1 MSTLAMKTALQIGTA
16 GWASSWVPF
25 YERSGAWRLGGVV
38 SRSPEALES
47 FHQKHGRDIRG
58 YTDYAEALKGD
69 YDAVIISAPHHAH
82 VPLAIQAL
90 AAGKPVL
97 VEKPISD
104 SLASALELARVARQT
119 SGLVMVSQN
128 FRYREPL
135 WQLRATCRE
144 LGAISALRVEM
155 VQEYAPYLINVARKN
170 RVSSL
175 LEEVFIHQADQARF
189 IVGANPARVF
199 TQAWRDHWDE
209 SGQAN
214 NADVLVEFTNG
225 TRLNYHGSWSSRG
238 AKTTWAGTWR
248 VRAEHG
254 TIDWDGSEQGGI
266 TLHPQKDVVV
276 KLQDPVGFP
285 GFDRIGV
292 LREFS
297 AAIDE
302 RRQPACN
309 LEDNLWSFGM
319 VAAAVMSLEQRRPI
333 EMAELLT

>member
-1 MSTLAMKTALQIGTA
+1 MKTALQVGTA
-16 GWASSWVPF
+16 GWASSWVQF
-25 YERSGAWRLGGVV
+25 YEKSGIWKLGGVV
-38 SRSPEALES
+38 SRSTEALES
-47 FHQKHGRDIRG
+47 FHQKHGRSMRG
-58 YTDYAEALKGD
+58 YTNYAEALQGD
-69 YDAVIISAPHHAH
+69 YDAVIISAPHRVH
-82 VPLAIQAL
+82 VPLAMQAL

-97 VEKPISD
+97 VEKPLSD
-104 SLASALELARVARQT
+104 SFAAALDLAKVARQT

-135 WQLRATCRE
+135 WQLRATCRD

-155 VQEYAPYLINVARKN
+155 VQEYAAYLKNVAKNN

-189 IVGANPARVF
+189 IVGANPTRVF
-199 TQAWRDHWDE
+199 TSAWADRWDE

-214 NADVLVEFTNG
+214 NADVLVEFANG
-225 TRLNYHGSWSSRG
+225 TRFNYHGSWSARG
-238 AKTTWAGTWR
+238 VKTTWAGTWR

-254 TIDWDGSEQGGI
+254 TIDWDGSEQGGL
-266 TLHPQKDVVV
+266 TLHPGKDATVS
-276 KLQDPVGFP
+276 LQDPVGFP

-292 LREFS
+292 LRELA

-302 RRQPACN
+302 RRAPACS
-309 LEDNLWSFGM
+309 LEDNLWSYGM

-333 EMAELLT
+333 EMKELLG